1 MAAALKI
8 GRKKGVGVGVGVQE
22 QEPQPPVLNTL
33 DLSSCGVADTGVR
46 TLAIAIEGS
55 PGCVSNLILC
65 NNIIT
70 DEGAID
76 LANGIIAGYKKSNN
90 KCRIQSLDLSNNAG
104 IGDDGAMA
112 LFEAVELGAL
122 CSLSLRSCSIKWQ
135 GFAGLGSTFGR
146 MFSGR
151 RNNHHHAP
159 LESIEIDLSGNV
171 LGKKEKKKK
180 KKGLSSAV
188 SANMMNSMNFI
199 GKRLK
204 SGLKDVGINNIVGT
218 SSLES
223 DDEVEDMDSIG
234 SELAEDQSSSRCG
247 ACEFYDSLGADLET
261 KSTSGSNLR
270 IRLGLRMCNLDE
282 DGINA
287 LGAACVLL
295 GDSTKSKLCVD
306 CTMNRD
312 VFIEDDIIE
321 LLADGKYEDER
332 LGEIA
337 QTHLDVGYGN
347 YDEGFGGEQYGEY
360 DSDDMYPF

>member
-8 GRKKGVGVGVGVQE
+8 GRKKGVGVQE
-22 QEPQPPVLNTL
+22 QEPPVLNTL
-33 DLSSCGVADTGVR
+33 DLSSCGVADMGVR

-146 MFSGR
+146 MFSS
-151 RNNHHHAP
+151 RNNHHAP

-188 SANMMNSMNFI
+188 STNMMNSMNFI

-204 SGLKDVGINNIVGT
+204 SGLKDVGINNIVGS

-223 DDEVEDMDSIG
+223 DDEAEDMDSIG

-261 KSTSGSNLR
+261 KSTSDSNLR
-270 IRLGLRMCNLDE
+270 ICLGLRMCNLDE

-312 VFIEDDIIE
+312 VFIEHDIIE

-347 YDEGFGGEQYGEY
+347 YDEGFGGEQYDEY